1 MRIIVHRPREKSIFL
16 ILPSAFALNGVSA
29 AFFSAALRKKQVE
42 ISAQQLS
49 ALFSAIKSYKKTH
62 PKWKLMEVQE
72 RNGNVIEIVL

>member
-16 ILPSAFALNGVSA
+16 MLPSSFALNGVSA

-62 PKWKLMEVQE
+62 PEWKLMEVQE